1 MVRSRTWKVSGRS
14 RFGLSGR
21 IACLALLVG
30 FLAHA
35 GDGVMAAL
43 CHPGMDASAGATVA
57 VHGDDSHPDAQL
69 HHDHGDHPEGETPAH
84 DDPCPFGGASLAVCG
99 GVATVPPLAT
109 PAGLGPVLGDA
120 PRPAAFAAAHGAL
133 LSLKLFRPPRA

>member
-1 MVRSRTWKVSGRS
+1 MVRSRTWKVGGRS

-43 CHPGMDASAGATVA
+43 CHPGMGAFAGATVA

-109 PAGLGPVLGDA
+109 PAGLGPVLVDA